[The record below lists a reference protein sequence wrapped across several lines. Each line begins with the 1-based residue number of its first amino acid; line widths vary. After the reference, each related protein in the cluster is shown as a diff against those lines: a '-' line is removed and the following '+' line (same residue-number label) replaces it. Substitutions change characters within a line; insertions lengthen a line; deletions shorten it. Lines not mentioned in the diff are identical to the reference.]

1 MGSSTRQTSED
12 GERPLRIAQV
22 APLAESVPPQRY
34 GGTERVVANLTDCL
48 VELGHDVT
56 LFASADA
63 TTNAQLVPGR
73 DAPLRLDP
81 NPLKSETA
89 AHFAMLQDVR
99 KRRHEF
105 DVIHFHTDV
114 LHFPFFEDMAPH
126 TLTTLHGR
134 LDIDDVQEVLRRW
147 PRYPLVSISDHQRQ
161 PVPSANWRG
170 TVHHGIPTD
179 LFAFSPAHRGVL
191 AFVGRISPEKRADRA
206 IEIARRAGM
215 RLRLA
220 AKVDTADERYF
231 REKIE
236 PKFDANVDFIG
247 EVGDFQKNELLGG
260 AAALLFPIDWPEPFG
275 IVMIEAMACG
285 TPVIAWAEGSV
296 PEVID
301 DGVTGFIVRSIDEAV
316 AAVRRIDRLDRGVV
330 RATFER
336 RFSALAMSKNYLR
349 LYAEV
354 SRSAPRPAENASNRR
369 EIRSARGLRAL
380 RA

>member
-1 MGSSTRQTSED
+1 MAQSTSPTAENR
-12 GERPLRIAQV
+12 ERPLRIAQV
-22 APLAESVPPQRY
+22 APLVESVPPRGY
-34 GGTERVVANLTDCL
+34 GGTERVVANLADSL
-48 VELGHDVT
+48 VDLGHDVT

-63 TTNAQLVPGR
+63 ATNAHLVAAR

-89 AHFAMLQDVR
+89 AHFAMLHDVR

-105 DVIHFHTDV
+105 DVIHFHTDI
-114 LHFPFFEDMAPH
+114 LHFPFFEDVAAH

-134 LDIDDVQEVLRRW
+134 LDIADLHEVFRRW
-147 PRYPLVSISDHQRQ
+147 SRYPLVSISNHQRR
-161 PVPSANWRG
+161 PAASANWHG
-170 TVHHGIPTD
+170 TVYHGIPTD
-179 LFAFSPAHRGVL
+179 LFAFSAKHRGVL

-215 RLRLA
+215 RLRVA
-220 AKVDTADERYF
+220 AKVDPADERYF
-231 REKIE
+231 HRKVE
-236 PKFDANVDFIG
+236 PLLDDNVEFIG

-285 TPVIAWAEGSV
+285 TPVIAWDEGAV
-296 PEVID
+296 PEIVD
-301 DGVTGFIVRSIDEAV
+301 DGVNGFIVRSIDEAL
-316 AAVRRIDRLDRGVV
+316 AAVRRIDTLDRAVV
-330 RATFER
+330 RTTFER